1 LAVHQVKTVTSADQP
16 SSIAPV
22 SWRGT
27 SHSRNENGA
36 VSYWSGDD
44 SPIYDRQQVNNRHR
58 CLTKR
63 WPPHGWM
70 RTFQLM
76 MLEYVDC
83 GLFQPLKPLTLFGA
97 PFWFWRAPQPHLDF
111 EIVDDN
117 ILNQSSKPTM
127 SIYDL
132 VDKHEQLVKKFP

>member
-1 LAVHQVKTVTSADQP
+1 
-16 SSIAPV
+16 
-22 SWRGT
+22 
-27 SHSRNENGA
+27 
-36 VSYWSGDD
+36 
-44 SPIYDRQQVNNRHR
+44 
-58 CLTKR
+58 
-63 WPPHGWM
+63 M

-83 GLFQPLKPLTLFGA
+83 GLFQPPKPLTLFGA
-97 PFWFWRAPQPHLDF
+97 PHNHSLDF

-132 VDKHEQLVKKFP
+132 VDKHEQLVKNSLEWNTSLPFVVSSSFLLSQDSPSLFGAKFKEEDLFELVSPTGLLVSDKKW